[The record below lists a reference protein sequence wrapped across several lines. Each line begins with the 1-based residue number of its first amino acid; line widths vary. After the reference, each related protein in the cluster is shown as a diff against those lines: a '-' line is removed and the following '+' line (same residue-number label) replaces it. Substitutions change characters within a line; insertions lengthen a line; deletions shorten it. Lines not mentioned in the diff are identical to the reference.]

1 MSDTPHC
8 YRHPGR
14 ETLVSCSECGRPICE
29 DCMTFAPVGIRCPD
43 HANIGAV
50 KQTPA
55 RTIQSVRGRT
65 RSVAAPATMVLI
77 ALNVVVYVITAAQ
90 GGGPNLPGGQLF
102 ADWALQGAI
111 ISTGEWWRLVTAM
124 FLHGSLLH
132 LAFNMLALYWLGNI
146 IEDALGTPRF
156 LIVYIVSGLAGSAG
170 ALWFS
175 SAFAVT
181 VGASGAIFG
190 LIGALL
196 ILEYFATGSLMG
208 QAMILILVNFAF
220 TFAVPG
226 ISKGGHIGGLIGGIV
241 ATYALMRYRQGPRQ
255 KLGVLVAIGVGVL
268 SLVLAYVRV
277 ESYLA

>member
-1 MSDTPHC
+1 
-8 YRHPGR
+8 
-14 ETLVSCSECGRPICE
+14 
-29 DCMTFAPVGIRCPD
+29 MTFAPVGIRCPD
-43 HANIGAV
+43 HANLGAV
-50 KQTPA
+50 KQTPTRA
-55 RTIQSVRGRT
+55 VQNVQRRTS
-65 RSVAAPATMVLI
+65 SMAAPATMVLI
-77 ALNVVVYVITAAQ
+77 AINVVVYMITASQ
-90 GGGPNLPGGQLF
+90 GGGLNLPGGQLF
-102 ADWALQGAI
+102 SDWALQGAV
-111 ISTGEWWRLVTAM
+111 ISTGEWWRLVSAM
-124 FLHGSLLH
+124 FLHGSLIH
-132 LAFNMLALYWLGNI
+132 LAFNMLALFWLGRI

-156 LIVYIVSGLAGSAG
+156 ILVYVVSGLAGSAG

-196 ILEYFATGSLMG
+196 ILEYLATGSFMG

-255 KLGVLVAIGVGVL
+255 KIGVLVAVGVGVA

-277 ESYLA
+277 ESYVL

>member
-1 MSDTPHC
+1 
-8 YRHPGR
+8 
-14 ETLVSCSECGRPICE
+14 
-29 DCMTFAPVGIRCPD
+29 MTFAPVGIRCPD
-43 HANIGAV
+43 HANLGAV
-50 KQTPA
+50 KSTPT
-55 RTIQSVRGRT
+55 RTIQSAQRRT
-65 RSVAAPATMVLI
+65 RSAAAPATMVLI
-77 ALNVVVYVITAAQ
+77 AINVVVYVITAAQ
-90 GGGPNLPGGQLF
+90 GGGPSLPGGQLF

-132 LAFNMLALYWLGNI
+132 LGFNMFALFWLGRI

-156 LIVYIVSGLAGSAG
+156 LLVYVVSGLAGSAG

-196 ILEYFATGSLMG
+196 ILEYLATGSFMG

-226 ISKGGHIGGLIGGIV
+226 ISKGGHIGGLIGGII
-241 ATYALMRYRQGPRQ
+241 ATYALMRYRHGSRQ
-255 KLGVLVAIGVGVL
+255 KLGILVAVGVGVL

-277 ESYLA
+277 ESYVL